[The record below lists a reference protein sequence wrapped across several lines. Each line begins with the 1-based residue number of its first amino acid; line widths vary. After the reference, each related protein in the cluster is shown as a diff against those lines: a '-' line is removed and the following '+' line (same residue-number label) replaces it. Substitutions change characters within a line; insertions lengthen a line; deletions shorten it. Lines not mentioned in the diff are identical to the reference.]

1 MVPSKQD
8 LHRELVAACDTSDQR
23 FVCGRL
29 HR

>member
-1 MVPSKQD
+1 MPSEQN
-8 LHRELVAACDTSDQR
+8 LHRELVTACDTSDQR